1 MSYTLYH
8 GCVKSAIEP
17 IINGEYGVE
26 KFTPIVHPWTC
37 ANGSKIF
44 FYDKELIKED
54 EGIDEED
61 DDSAIE
67 YCIERCNE

>member
-26 KFTPIVHPWTC
+26 KSTPIVQP
-37 ANGSKIF
+37 
-44 FYDKELIKED
+44 
-54 EGIDEED
+54 
-61 DDSAIE
+61 
-67 YCIERCNE
+67 

>member
-26 KFTPIVHPWTC
+26 KSTPIVHPWIC
-37 ANGSKIF
+37 ANGNDILSLFTREQNLASVRKLVRIAGSGTS
-44 FYDKELIKED
+44 LSNPI
-54 EGIDEED
+54 
-61 DDSAIE
+61 S
-67 YCIERCNE
+67 